1 MRRQMLVRITQA
13 TCTLLLQVR
22 HWRGPRYRVLP
33 GSARFPIPQGG
44 VGRRLRLGRLDERGL
59 TFYGAPWT
67 VPDGGN

>member
-33 GSARFPIPQGG
+33 GSAAFQFRKAALAAGS
-44 VGRRLRLGRLDERGL
+44 VS
-59 TFYGAPWT
+59 
-67 VPDGGN
+67 DGSMSVV